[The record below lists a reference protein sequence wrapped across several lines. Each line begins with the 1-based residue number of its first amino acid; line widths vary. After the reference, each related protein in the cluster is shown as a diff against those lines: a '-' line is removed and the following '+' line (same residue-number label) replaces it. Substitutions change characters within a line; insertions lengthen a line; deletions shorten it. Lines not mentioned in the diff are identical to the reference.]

1 MILRSLGLLLCFCL
15 AAHAWNKKD
24 YPRPQFVRRETTRAA
39 ALDPGLSTAFVDATG
54 TPRIVQQDGRGVAL
68 KSGAA
73 ASLLANQS
81 DVTGHQ
87 ERSSQV
93 TEGLEADVSIIEQTV
108 RDVNERATDDQA
120 SGDTEDTEPDP
131 VNYTEAEI
139 LDYGGEQ
146 SDQTDNA
153 EPINST
159 AEDCYLSED
168 GAVEES
174 DSLVSLQASGDEE
187 DEEAQGSSGSSREG
201 GLLGAD
207 AAAADVLNSSPA
219 DLRDIGDETRWW
231 GRWAE
236 REREEG
242 RTQPEAEPDS
252 PFHSA
257 KLKVAARRKS
267 QPKRV
272 TSQETPKCLLGKYWC
287 EQFQKAGVA
296 IADQARIGSKGNE
309 WLYNAEGTKVG
320 KGDSDKDC
328 NQKLYFCAGQTKYGS
343 GLKQAQAVKSAIQ
356 NHGVHPE
363 KADCSLGKFWCKI
376 LAAAGIAKKD
386 RGSIRTKDGEW
397 YFKGKGTKIGFG
409 SYKEKCP
416 RKFLCA
422 GGRKYGMAIQ
432 QAREV
437 KKAIQ
442 NGGVHPAKVVC
453 TLSEYWCAQL
463 RRAGIVRNDQG
474 RLSAKSGVWYFKD
487 TSTGVGYGSY
497 KKGCDSRKLFCSGGK
512 TFGTGLQQAR
522 ALKEAIANGGVH
534 PDMVPC
540 KLGKYWCPLMK
551 RAGIRGRDIV
561 KITFKSNEWLFDG
574 QPLRVGYG
582 SYKAHC
588 DSARLFCAGGT
599 KYGFGILQ
607 ARAVRVAIQS
617 GGIHPAK
624 ANYRSFQNFCV
635 LENGK
640 DAPQDK
646 GRVTKNVVGCE
657 VACDLTAG
665 CVGFEWYANGWNRRN
680 CFLFINQPLAKGS
693 TGKQWKDAM
702 CYIKKE
708 RRCTVF
714 PKWRMTW
721 LGKHVQIS
729 LREHKYGAKLP
740 WKTCFELCEMEQDC
754 KQVVWSKNGCFGM
767 LARSDEDQDNKG
779 GKNGGYISAHC
790 FDKDILHHVRACSQC
805 GKNLCQ
811 AWRTNEKHLESR
823 YMMGSSLQSWG
834 CENLWTK
841 PYGAVR
847 NSGTGAVYVV
857 ENRAEQAGT
866 CQFLTPHFGAL
877 SQVLCEDGT
886 YVKDWSCMK
895 GGHGQRAQC
904 PANAPTMCA
913 QQTCGADKKDYCCSP
928 SCVKLGGARQCAQA
942 VVWQTNKEALGWQ
955 KLEDKCEGQGK
966 RLCTYSEL
974 CQKKGR
980 RPVGGLQST
989 SDAWCPVLEDDMVT
1003 PNYVQVGATLHHP
1016 TCKKLTEAHTLD
1028 AVSWPFNDE
1037 RADLREVLACCEGWT
1052 GRGSRWRGKDLT
1064 WRHQSSRDRLTIWGK
1079 PWQNGQVFYQRV
1091 PSYLQ
1096 FPLRGT
1102 QDINTGNSN
1111 ELILSEPA
1119 LVYLLR
1125 SDRWSGVPLAGW
1137 TNTGDVGYYLGSRAG
1152 KVRIYWKFLDK
1163 GKHIIDNLSGMY
1175 LVSSA
1180 ALPSCVGAEGTK
1192 IPQGFVWP
1200 EKYPSKTAAT
1210 IEEVWENN
1218 RKGIYGRKV
1227 QGMKFAALTL
1237 KESQD
1242 NGGDYYILFS
1252 NRPPSEQALPS
1263 SDCSAGAA
1271 LKYGIKPKSKVR
1283 KQGQFVTTW
1292 KSSGT
1297 TWKVY
1302 PGVDL
1307 WEQFGSANTKCM
1319 EETPQTTTEV
1329 ADQSECQM
1337 QALAKNHRYYQLL
1350 QNARGMSKCLTSS
1363 SCEAPMTGTVA
1374 AWKVFAK
1381 DGPWKR
1387 FGAGT
1392 RCSAIPVLDYRGAG
1406 HCTSGLV
1413 YSSKAWELAD
1423 SKWGRKE
1430 FHTDQYKAWMKT
1442 AWAKCLSRDPKTTFV
1457 SVWTDA
1463 GYRCFKTLDCKPNGA
1478 RGVRTW
1484 SAVGLGKASVH
1495 LRVSGGVTEKAFLNT
1510 VPAGTKVDLSTKD
1523 DFSGRQRWTITRG
1536 SGDWYNI
1543 RSLGGPKGR
1552 VFLSVSA
1559 SGDKVSLAPRDDGS
1573 GRQRWRIAH
1582 GSGDWYRISIV
1593 GGVGGKR
1600 RFLSTTARGDAM
1612 DLQVADDGSGR
1623 QRWLVGFEADA
1634 ERLTSW
1640 AEHTFND
1647 RGNTQLVQHQ
1657 TYTYRLSTGYPCML
1671 TGWTHTRTYA
1681 RGFLRAVTGTATATV
1696 KDLEPGGFYVWRIYQ
1711 FASFGAGTN
1720 GLSVNGVKEGTTTSL
1735 SLTDSAASKLGM
1747 TRADMQGRISFS
1759 FIRSSTHVQ
1768 LSGLTMKRFD
1778 ETLDEHLTSLEE
1790 NHFNTRGDSSL
1801 NEKSVYSYVLAQ
1813 GYKCDLTGWTH
1824 TRKYAHGFL
1833 RNKPGDGKATV
1844 SGLEP
1849 GAEYAFKIYQYAAQ
1863 FAGNSEI
1870 VVNGDSKG
1878 LAAASKSAEAT
1889 KLGLAQADGDGR
1901 IHFAFKRIS
1910 PHVHLSGLA
1919 ISRIHSQPVRVSAVG
1934 TLDLCQEICLRR
1946 PSCTGFELRSQKC
1959 ALWSVPLRATS
1970 GSSEASECVS
1980 LLPEFVYPRRH
1991 TGQGGDN
1998 KRWRRGPGGPKGTD
2012 FGNGESQY
2020 TAGPYE
2026 FLSVETRRLCEKS
2039 CSERSWCA
2047 GYAFKHSKSQGKL
2060 PDWQLGACQLVGR
2073 RIVTATQVPQV
2084 ASFGKAGLWQSH
2096 GPSKCQLLPKM
2107 LFKEEGHCTK
2117 GQVYSSRAW
2126 ELSAPVGPKGFA
2138 SPEYSSWLSLAWRR
2152 CQTRDPDTTFVSVW
2166 TDAGYRCYKSAS
2178 CSVHGDGRARSWSA
2192 VGPEKLSSLKE
2203 QNFND
2208 RGQRT
2213 LNMRKTYTYKLS
2225 SGFTCTLRGWTHTR
2239 SYAKG
2244 FLRNKPGS
2252 GSAIVSGLQPGE
2264 QYVWQLYQY
2273 AALFA
2278 GKNGVRVNGLDQGL
2292 AAQGKSEDPTLLGM
2306 AKADSKGQVVFAF
2319 TRNAKHVH
2327 LSGLAIRHL
2336 NEARTERLSSL
2347 TQNSFHM
2354 RRRAN
2359 RNLDR
2364 NNGYVYKLSNGY
2376 NCELKGWTHSR
2387 DYARGVL
2394 RNVVGKATA
2403 VVSGLEPGALYSWKV
2418 YQFASQFGGSNGLSV
2433 NGEFMGL
2440 TVASR
2445 RTDATKTGAHRA
2457 SAHGRIT
2464 FEFQRRSAHVHLS
2477 GIALG
2482 KVYEAGDEYLSSVD
2496 DNNFDDRGN
2505 VNLNAAAAYVYKLS
2519 NGYPCTL
2526 RGWTHSRYYAKG
2538 FLRNQEGS
2546 ATAVVSGLEPG
2557 KLYAWKIYQYA
2568 AAYGGRNKLRVNG
2581 GNFVWTTSSKSDA
2594 PTRTGLTKAKPSGE
2608 ISFEFVRSAPHVH
2621 LSGVAI
2627 GRVREAES
2635 PDLQELTSNNL
2646 DACKRSCEKKAGCQ
2660 GIQYDSPKK
2669 RCSLWSSPFE
2679 SVPAVGD
2686 GVECLSWRRL

>member
-1 MILRSLGLLLCFCL
+1 ME
-15 AAHAWNKKD
+15 
-24 YPRPQFVRRETTRAA
+24 ETT
-39 ALDPGLSTAFVDATG
+39 
-54 TPRIVQQDGRGVAL
+54 
-68 KSGAA
+68 
-73 ASLLANQS
+73 
-81 DVTGHQ
+81 
-87 ERSSQV
+87 
-93 TEGLEADVSIIEQTV
+93 
-108 RDVNERATDDQA
+108 
-120 SGDTEDTEPDP
+120 
-131 VNYTEAEI
+131 
-139 LDYGGEQ
+139 
-146 SDQTDNA
+146 
-153 EPINST
+153 
-159 AEDCYLSED
+159 
-168 GAVEES
+168 
-174 DSLVSLQASGDEE
+174 
-187 DEEAQGSSGSSREG
+187 
-201 GLLGAD
+201 
-207 AAAADVLNSSPA
+207 
-219 DLRDIGDETRWW
+219 
-231 GRWAE
+231 
-236 REREEG
+236 
-242 RTQPEAEPDS
+242 
-252 PFHSA
+252 
-257 KLKVAARRKS
+257 
-267 QPKRV
+267 
-272 TSQETPKCLLGKYWC
+272 TSY
-287 EQFQKAGVA
+287 
-296 IADQARIGSKGNE
+296 
-309 WLYNAEGTKVG
+309 
-320 KGDSDKDC
+320 
-328 NQKLYFCAGQTKYGS
+328 
-343 GLKQAQAVKSAIQ
+343 
-356 NHGVHPE
+356 
-363 KADCSLGKFWCKI
+363 
-376 LAAAGIAKKD
+376 
-386 RGSIRTKDGEW
+386 
-397 YFKGKGTKIGFG
+397 
-409 SYKEKCP
+409 
-416 RKFLCA
+416 
-422 GGRKYGMAIQ
+422 
-432 QAREV
+432 
-437 KKAIQ
+437 
-442 NGGVHPAKVVC
+442 
-453 TLSEYWCAQL
+453 
-463 RRAGIVRNDQG
+463 
-474 RLSAKSGVWYFKD
+474 
-487 TSTGVGYGSY
+487 
-497 KKGCDSRKLFCSGGK
+497 
-512 TFGTGLQQAR
+512 
-522 ALKEAIANGGVH
+522 
-534 PDMVPC
+534 
-540 KLGKYWCPLMK
+540 
-551 RAGIRGRDIV
+551 
-561 KITFKSNEWLFDG
+561 
-574 QPLRVGYG
+574 
-582 SYKAHC
+582 
-588 DSARLFCAGGT
+588 
-599 KYGFGILQ
+599 
-607 ARAVRVAIQS
+607 
-617 GGIHPAK
+617 
-624 ANYRSFQNFCV
+624 
-635 LENGK
+635 
-640 DAPQDK
+640 
-646 GRVTKNVVGCE
+646 
-657 VACDLTAG
+657 
-665 CVGFEWYANGWNRRN
+665 
-680 CFLFINQPLAKGS
+680 
-693 TGKQWKDAM
+693 
-702 CYIKKE
+702 
-708 RRCTVF
+708 
-714 PKWRMTW
+714 
-721 LGKHVQIS
+721 
-729 LREHKYGAKLP
+729 
-740 WKTCFELCEMEQDC
+740 
-754 KQVVWSKNGCFGM
+754 
-767 LARSDEDQDNKG
+767 
-779 GKNGGYISAHC
+779 
-790 FDKDILHHVRACSQC
+790 
-805 GKNLCQ
+805 
-811 AWRTNEKHLESR
+811 
-823 YMMGSSLQSWG
+823 
-834 CENLWTK
+834 
-841 PYGAVR
+841 
-847 NSGTGAVYVV
+847 
-857 ENRAEQAGT
+857 
-866 CQFLTPHFGAL
+866 
-877 SQVLCEDGT
+877 
-886 YVKDWSCMK
+886 
-895 GGHGQRAQC
+895 
-904 PANAPTMCA
+904 
-913 QQTCGADKKDYCCSP
+913 
-928 SCVKLGGARQCAQA
+928 
-942 VVWQTNKEALGWQ
+942 
-955 KLEDKCEGQGK
+955 
-966 RLCTYSEL
+966 
-974 CQKKGR
+974 
-980 RPVGGLQST
+980 
-989 SDAWCPVLEDDMVT
+989 
-1003 PNYVQVGATLHHP
+1003 
-1016 TCKKLTEAHTLD
+1016 
-1028 AVSWPFNDE
+1028 
-1037 RADLREVLACCEGWT
+1037 
-1052 GRGSRWRGKDLT
+1052 
-1064 WRHQSSRDRLTIWGK
+1064 
-1079 PWQNGQVFYQRV
+1079 
-1091 PSYLQ
+1091 
-1096 FPLRGT
+1096 
-1102 QDINTGNSN
+1102 
-1111 ELILSEPA
+1111 
-1119 LVYLLR
+1119 
-1125 SDRWSGVPLAGW
+1125 
-1137 TNTGDVGYYLGSRAG
+1137 
-1152 KVRIYWKFLDK
+1152 
-1163 GKHIIDNLSGMY
+1163 
-1175 LVSSA
+1175 
-1180 ALPSCVGAEGTK
+1180 
-1192 IPQGFVWP
+1192 
-1200 EKYPSKTAAT
+1200 
-1210 IEEVWENN
+1210 
-1218 RKGIYGRKV
+1218 
-1227 QGMKFAALTL
+1227 
-1237 KESQD
+1237 
-1242 NGGDYYILFS
+1242 
-1252 NRPPSEQALPS
+1252 RPPSEEPLPS

-1283 KQGQFVTTW
+1283 KQGQFATTW

-1302 PGVDL
+1302 TGVDL
-1307 WEQFGSANTKCM
+1307 WEQFGSANSKCL
-1319 EETPQTTTEV
+1319 EETPQTTAEV

-1337 QALAKNHRYYQLL
+1337 QAVAKNHRYYQLL
-1350 QNARGMSKCLTSS
+1350 HNAKGMSKCVTSS

-1387 FGAGT
+1387 FGSGS
-1392 RCSAIPVLDYRGAG
+1392 RCSAVPVLDYRGQG
-1406 HCTSGLV
+1406 HCTKGLV

-1478 RGVRTW
+1478 GGVRTW

-1495 LRVSGGVTEKAFLNT
+1495 LRVSGGVRGEKAFLNT

-1573 GRQRWRIAH
+1573 GRQRWRIGH
-1582 GSGDWYRISIV
+1582 GSGDWYRISIA

-1600 RFLSTTARGDAM
+1600 RFLSTTERGDAV

-1634 ERLTSW
+1634 ERLTAW
-1640 AEHTFND
+1640 AEHNFND

-1696 KDLEPGGFYVWRIYQ
+1696 KDLEPGGLYAWRIYQ

-1720 GLSVNGVKEGTTTSL
+1720 GLSVNGVKEGSTTSL

-1759 FIRSSTHVQ
+1759 FLRSSTHVQ

-1778 ETLDEHLTSLEE
+1778 EALDEHLTSLEE

-1801 NEKSVYSYVLAQ
+1801 NEKSVYSYVLAH

-1946 PSCTGFELRSQKC
+1946 PSCTGVEFRSQKC
-1959 ALWSVPLRATS
+1959 DLWSVPLRATS
-1970 GSSEASECVS
+1970 GSSQASECVS

-1991 TGQGGDN
+1991 TGWGGDN
-1998 KRWRRGPGGPKGTD
+1998 KRWKRGPGGPKGTD

-2026 FLSVETRRLCEKS
+2026 FLSVETRRLCERS

-2047 GYAFKHSKSQGKL
+2047 GYAFKHSKSQGRL
-2060 PDWQLGACQLVGR
+2060 PDWRLGACQLVGK

-2117 GQVYSSRAW
+2117 GQVYSSHAW

-2152 CQTRDPDTTFVSVW
+2152 CQTRDRDTAFVSVW

-2178 CSVHGDGRARSWSA
+2178 CSVRADGRVRSWSV

-2225 SGFTCTLRGWTHTR
+2225 NGFTCTLRGWTHTR

-2273 AALFA
+2273 AGLFP

-2292 AAQGKSEDPTLLGM
+2292 AAQGKSEDPTLLGL

-2319 TRNAKHVH
+2319 TRSARHVH
-2327 LSGLAIRHL
+2327 LSGLAFRRL

-2354 RRRAN
+2354 RRRGN

-2505 VNLNAAAAYVYKLS
+2505 VNLNPAAEYVYKLS
-2519 NGYPCTL
+2519 NGYPCKL

-2608 ISFEFVRSAPHVH
+2608 ISFEFVRSAKHVH

-2635 PDLQELTSNNL
+2635 PDLQELTSNSL
-2646 DACKRSCEKKAGCQ
+2646 DACKRSCEKKAACQ
-2660 GIQYDSPKK
+2660 GVQYDSPKK

-2679 SVPAVGD
+2679 SVPAGD